1 MQSLYL
7 SPISQSKGARNPLTD
22 IGACCEYSSCSENV
36 LSAHT
41 CNTMRR
47 FTRHCSFSAAR
58 HRLLLQGAVCAKGG
72 WAWKR
77 KAQSKVVSTVLVSCG
92 AFLGHVR
99 VLMTSSKAFFCPL
112 AWSLF
117 FFGSWCRQS
126 SWHLSVYG
134 RGREEL
140 LSVFQSSWCLFLMWK
155 DLWPKKPAVS
165 EPAAWGGA
173 QDWGDTDPAIS
184 FWDVAW
190 WESLRLVYLKFS
202 KPFHVTEAVGTSIVE
217 CHSNE
222 NLVFKKII
230 QL

>member
-1 MQSLYL
+1 MCCQ
-7 SPISQSKGARNPLTD
+7 PIHATQWDASQDTAPFLQPGTD
-22 IGACCEYSSCSENV
+22 YCFRELFVPKEAG
-36 LSAHT
+36 H
-41 CNTMRR
+41 
-47 FTRHCSFSAAR
+47 
-58 HRLLLQGAVCAKGG
+58 G
-72 WAWKR
+72 